1 MKDDQVK
8 TETIYHTFRNLI
20 TKENK
25 NNGLLVRSLVESTE
39 CILKAE
45 LCEHALIMIWGTN
58 QWRGIK

>member
-8 TETIYHTFRNLI
+8 TETIYHTLRNLI
-20 TKENK
+20 TKKNK
-25 NNGLLVRSLVESTE
+25 NRVLVRSLVESTE

-45 LCEHALIMIWGTN
+45 IFEHALIMIWGTN